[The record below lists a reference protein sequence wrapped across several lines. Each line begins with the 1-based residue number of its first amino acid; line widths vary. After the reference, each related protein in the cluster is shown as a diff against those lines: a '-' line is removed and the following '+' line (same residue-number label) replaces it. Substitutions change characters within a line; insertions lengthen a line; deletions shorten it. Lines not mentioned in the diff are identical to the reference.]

1 MIIKFLPVGTGDPK
15 LAVSYLIG
23 ELDHNGDR
31 RADVEILAGDPFTFS
46 ALAESVSFKYCYT
59 SVVIAWSP
67 KDLVTDEHISEVV
80 SEFQQHI
87 GAGLELDQYHMT
99 VVMHSEEDGSRHL
112 HILIPRV
119 ELRTGKSFNVA
130 PPGHRHYF
138 DPLRDYFNYKYSWS
152 RPDDV
157 KGLDSNGLDQHVH
170 LHSVEDIKANLD
182 GKTDQKWKK
191 DERVELIDQFIHQQ
205 ITLRKINNRHELV
218 ECLKQLGNITR
229 LSANYISLQHE
240 GATDRLKGKFYGADF
255 SFSDYQLKQKRALQ
269 NNIASEPQLMT
280 YEECL
285 KKRDECFKEMHR
297 VRAKR
302 ADYNKKYYQ
311 PKQSKNR
318 AIDHDLVNED
328 LYINSMIKMLIPS
341 DQINHEDISQTY
353 DLHKRDVEQTKQSQ
367 SLLST
372 SDGMSMSDEINGM
385 FKLSEKFVPE
395 PPSTSSPNLS
405 EVELKAPK
413 TDFGP
418 NKAVEANNYSI
429 SKTPQIF
436 WEIDQIQHSL
446 NYQASKSMIGVK
458 YERYT
463 ITSTEKS
470 ITSTAEH
477 CDQRIEELGER
488 TQRRNRST
496 QTGDCSTTELYQL
509 TEAVRDATEA
519 RTRAYEERKL
529 AFEQEVERYEFEV
542 NRARQ
547 DHQTLS
553 RRTQQRSFMERA
565 HRIFR
570 DTKVRVRNTLQDI
583 IKSLIS
589 EAPRTGRDR
598 WRFKTISER
607 AEAIGVDRL
616 VNIARQRTERR
627 QRIENVQRF
636 KQEIELIKQRS
647 AKNRIQH
654 TITDVLVEVGKSFT
668 ELDLT
673 ETKRLAGC
681 AEVFLQDFTS
691 SDTIND
697 DPDLYLDGYEF
708 HLERCVESLK
718 QQLNNKVYIG
728 SDLEVLKQFA
738 MTVETHIDQI
748 KSDTLSQSS
757 LIFYQNAQLKV
768 AKLVQD
774 FRAHIVQDKTNVS
787 VESVEQAQMMSQ
799 LDTGLKNVQKD
810 HIDST
815 YIERDD
821 GPNF

>member
-1 MIIKFLPVGTGDPK
+1 MV
-15 LAVSYLIG
+15 
-23 ELDHNGDR
+23 
-31 RADVEILAGDPFTFS
+31 
-46 ALAESVSFKYCYT
+46 
-59 SVVIAWSP
+59 
-67 KDLVTDEHISEVV
+67 
-80 SEFQQHI
+80 
-87 GAGLELDQYHMT
+87 
-99 VVMHSEEDGSRHL
+99 
-112 HILIPRV
+112 
-119 ELRTGKSFNVA
+119 
-130 PPGHRHYF
+130 
-138 DPLRDYFNYKYSWS
+138 
-152 RPDDV
+152 
-157 KGLDSNGLDQHVH
+157 
-170 LHSVEDIKANLD
+170 
-182 GKTDQKWKK
+182 
-191 DERVELIDQFIHQQ
+191 DQFIHQQ
-205 ITLRKINNRHELV
+205 ITLRKINNRNELV

-255 SFSDYQLKQKRALQ
+255 SFLDYQLKQRRALQ
-269 NNIASEPQLMT
+269 NNIASEQELMT
-280 YEECL
+280 YEERS
-285 KKRDECFKEMHR
+285 KKIDECFKEMHR
-297 VRAKR
+297 VREKR

-395 PPSTSSPNLS
+395 PPSTSSPNS
-405 EVELKAPK
+405 SAVELKAPK
-413 TDFGP
+413 TDVGL
-418 NKAVEANNYSI
+418 NKPDNTNSRSI
-429 SKTPQIF
+429 SNIPIIF
-436 WEIDQIQHSL
+436 WEIDEIKHSL

-463 ITSTEKS
+463 IASTEKS
-470 ITSTAEH
+470 ITSTAEY
-477 CDQRIEELGER
+477 CDQRIEKLGER
-488 TQRRNRST
+488 TQRRIQSS

-509 TEAVRDATEA
+509 TQAVRDATEA
-519 RTRAYEERKL
+519 RTRAYAKRKL
-529 AFEQEVERYEFEV
+529 AFEQEVERYELEV

-547 DHQTLS
+547 NHQVIS
-553 RRTQQRSFMERA
+553 RGTAKRDFIERA
-565 HRIFR
+565 HRVFR
-570 DTKVRVRNTLQDI
+570 DTKDRIRNTFQDI

-589 EAPRTGRDR
+589 EAPDSRGNR
-598 WRFKTISER
+598 WRFKTISEG
-607 AEAIGVDRL
+607 AEAIGVSRL

-627 QRIENVQRF
+627 QRIENVKRF

-654 TITDVLVEVGKSFT
+654 TITDALVDVGESFP

-673 ETKRLAGC
+673 EAKRLAGC
-681 AEVFLQDFTS
+681 AELFLQDFNS
-691 SDTIND
+691 SDTVND
-697 DPDLYLDGYEF
+697 DPDLWLDGYEF
-708 HLERCVESLK
+708 HLERCIELLK

-738 MTVETHIDQI
+738 MTVETHINQI
-748 KSDTLSQSS
+748 ESDTLSKSS
-757 LIFYQNAQLKV
+757 LIFYEDAQLKV

-774 FRAHIVQDKTNVS
+774 FRAHIVQEKTNVS

-799 LDTGLKNVQKD
+799 LDNGLKNVRKD

-815 YIERDD
+815 YTEIDD
-821 GPNF
+821 GPNFSNEY